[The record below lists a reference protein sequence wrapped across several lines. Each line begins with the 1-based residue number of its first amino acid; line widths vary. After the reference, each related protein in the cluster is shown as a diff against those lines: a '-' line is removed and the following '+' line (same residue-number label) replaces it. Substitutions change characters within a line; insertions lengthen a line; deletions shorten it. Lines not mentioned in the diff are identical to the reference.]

1 MRKKAVVMAVLALG
15 LLSFSAILAVP
26 HQAASA
32 NPEGDAG
39 AYCAL
44 DSSGDSGA
52 QAQNPCNPC
61 AKKSAQNPCA
71 KKQAQNP
78 CNPCGKMAG
87 KAANVAVNPCHAKM
101 GSVFYVADPMNRN
114 TVTFKSQAPLEDIV
128 GTTNEI
134 TGYVVFDPNQP
145 NKGGK
150 GTLRVPVAS
159 LKTGIPLR
167 DEHLQSPDW
176 LNAAQHKEIVFEI
189 TDVKKIKEAK
199 ASGGAKTFDLTLVGN
214 LTVHGSTARVEAPA
228 RITYLPESAMTK
240 MKMAGNLLA
249 GRTSFAVKLSD
260 FGVKGM
266 QGVVGSRVSE
276 TIQIDVSFTGSTA
289 APQAM

>member
-1 MRKKAVVMAVLALG
+1 MRKKTVVMAVLALG
-15 LLSFSAILAVP
+15 LFSLSAILAVP
-26 HQAASA
+26 QKAASA
-32 NPEGDAG
+32 TSEDAAG

-44 DSSGDSGA
+44 ESSPDASA

-87 KAANVAVNPCHAKM
+87 KAASVAVNPCHAKM

-176 LNAAQHKEIVFEI
+176 LNAAQYKEIVFEI

-199 ASGGAKTFDLTLVGN
+199 SSAGAKTFDLTLVGN
-214 LTVHGSTARVEAPA
+214 LTVHGKTARVEAPA

-240 MKMAGNLLA
+240 MKMPGNLLA

-260 FGVKGM
+260 FDVKGM